1 MDEGKVALDGVLHPH
16 EAVLGRRHGAVLL
29 DHLEHVGVH
38 LLDGV
43 VPDAESAI

>member
-29 DHLEHVGVH
+29 DHFEHVGVH